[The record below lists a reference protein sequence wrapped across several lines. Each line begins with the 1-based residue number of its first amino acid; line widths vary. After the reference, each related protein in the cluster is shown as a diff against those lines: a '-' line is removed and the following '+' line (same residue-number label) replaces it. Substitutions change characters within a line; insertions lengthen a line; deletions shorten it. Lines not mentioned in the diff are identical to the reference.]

1 MWDVSSQ
8 PKVPTNRLGIS
19 FIKDHHRPNSGFERI
34 SGQTLIF
41 SLPRVNGHTAWCV
54 YWWTHQKRYNLTVSL
69 HWRMFEIQ
77 DVGGANIYPL
87 EYILLAGIFDRPP
100 PPPAAPGASCWPF
113 LYFCVCADSTLLC
126 VSVQPKTV
134 LGWSRI
140 FPHVNSGFTASP
152 RDGSGLFLFL
162 VNSFDIV
169 SKNATYFENAHFNSS
184 SNNRWRQEGRQS
196 YFCNWIV
203 TQNSESFLLISFS

>member
-1 MWDVSSQ
+1 MVLREFPDRPWFFLCQGSTATLPGVCIGG
-8 PKVPTNRLGIS
+8 P
-19 FIKDHHRPNSGFERI
+19 IKNVIIWPS
-34 SGQTLIF
+34 
-41 SLPRVNGHTAWCV
+41 V
-54 YWWTHQKRYNLTVSL
+54 

-113 LYFCVCADSTLLC
+113 LYFCVCAASTIVC
-126 VSVQPKTV
+126 MCVQPKTV

-169 SKNATYFENAHFNSS
+169 SKNATFHILKMLTSIVAAIIDGAKKEDNQIFTIGLKLKIASLFFKSVLV
-184 SNNRWRQEGRQS
+184 
-196 YFCNWIV
+196 NWGSGDPV
-203 TQNSESFLLISFS
+203 SCW

>member
-1 MWDVSSQ
+1 
-8 PKVPTNRLGIS
+8 
-19 FIKDHHRPNSGFERI
+19 
-34 SGQTLIF
+34 
-41 SLPRVNGHTAWCV
+41 
-54 YWWTHQKRYNLTVSL
+54 
-69 HWRMFEIQ
+69 MFEIQ

-169 SKNATYFENAHFNSS
+169 SKNATFHILKMLTS
-184 SNNRWRQEGRQS
+184 
-196 YFCNWIV
+196 IV
-203 TQNSESFLLISFS
+203 AAIIDGAKKEDNQIFTIGLKLKIASLLFKSVWVIWVLVIESIVDSVVS

>member
-1 MWDVSSQ
+1 
-8 PKVPTNRLGIS
+8 
-19 FIKDHHRPNSGFERI
+19 
-34 SGQTLIF
+34 
-41 SLPRVNGHTAWCV
+41 
-54 YWWTHQKRYNLTVSL
+54 
-69 HWRMFEIQ
+69 MFEIQ

-169 SKNATYFENAHFNSS
+169 SKNTTFYTLIVAAIIDGAKKEDNQIFTIGLKLKIASLLFKSVLVNLSS
-184 SNNRWRQEGRQS
+184 GDPVSCW
-196 YFCNWIV
+196 
-203 TQNSESFLLISFS
+203 

>member
-1 MWDVSSQ
+1 MVLGEFPDRPWFILCQGSTATLPSVCIGGPIKNVIIWPSALEDVWNPRRRRSEYIS
-8 PKVPTNRLGIS
+8 LGIYPFS
-19 FIKDHHRPNSGFERI
+19 GYFRPTPS
-34 SGQTLIF
+34 
-41 SLPRVNGHTAWCV
+41 
-54 YWWTHQKRYNLTVSL
+54 
-69 HWRMFEIQ
+69 
-77 DVGGANIYPL
+77 
-87 EYILLAGIFDRPP
+87 
-100 PPPAAPGASCWPF
+100 PPAAPGASCWPF

-169 SKNATYFENAHFNSS
+169 SKNATIHILKMLTL
-184 SNNRWRQEGRQS
+184 
-196 YFCNWIV
+196 IV
-203 TQNSESFLLISFS
+203 AAIIDGAKKEDNQIFIIRFTAQG

>member
-1 MWDVSSQ
+1 
-8 PKVPTNRLGIS
+8 
-19 FIKDHHRPNSGFERI
+19 
-34 SGQTLIF
+34 
-41 SLPRVNGHTAWCV
+41 
-54 YWWTHQKRYNLTVSL
+54 
-69 HWRMFEIQ
+69 MFEIQ

-169 SKNATYFENAHFNSS
+169 SKNTTFYTLIVAAIIDGVKKEDNQIFTIGLKLKIASLFFKSVLV
-184 SNNRWRQEGRQS
+184 
-196 YFCNWIV
+196 NWGSGDPV
-203 TQNSESFLLISFS
+203 SCW